1 MSTTYSIDNT
11 GLARVQ
17 FFDITGTGSSRTF
30 PLYSTLRLY
39 VDNGYD
45 VRLRYTEG
53 SHVMYLFMNYK
64 TSDRLIFSH
73 VVLGYTTEYV
83 NTIDVMVAH
92 NDDTWDMYKS
102 NITIDSHEHWPVEQN
117 EPDPEPGLGPGGGFD
132 IEP

>member
-1 MSTTYSIDNT
+1 MSTLSSIDNT

-17 FFDITGTGSSRTF
+17 FFDITGAGSSRTF
-30 PLYSTLRLY
+30 PSYSTLRTY

-53 SHVMYLFMNYK
+53 AHVMYFFMHYK

-73 VVLGYTTEYV
+73 VILGYTTEYV
-83 NTIDVMVAH
+83 NTIDVLVAH
-92 NDDTWDMYKS
+92 NDDTWDLYTS

-117 EPDPEPGLGPGGGFD
+117 EPDPGLNADDAEPVEFG
-132 IEP
+132 